1 MERRPGV
8 SIGGM
13 LILVVRQLL
22 QLTEEGTC
30 RPGKEASGGGQQDR
44 QALPPCQLLQ
54 ELIGVS
60 RK

>member
-1 MERRPGV
+1 M
-8 SIGGM
+8 SIGGI
-13 LILVVRQLL
+13 LILAVRQLL

-30 RPGKEASGGGQQDR
+30 RPGKGASGGGQQGR